1 MLDLIKFTDL
11 VNNGEW
17 GVKLSTRARYGTRA
31 LLDLARHQGKQPVQL
46 KDIASRQDISL
57 HYLEHIITPLVSAGI
72 VRSTRGTHGGLQL
85 ASHPGEIKL
94 SEVVPL
100 LEGAIIPVDCLSNPE
115 SCPHHDLCAARDVWA
130 EMKKAMDGVLE
141 SKTLQDL
148 IDRQK
153 EKEQPKKGMYYI

>member
-1 MLDLIKFTDL
+1 M
-11 VNNGEW
+11 
-17 GVKLSTRARYGTRA
+17 KLSTRGRYGTRA
-31 LLDLARHQGKQPVQL
+31 LLDLARHFENSPVPL
-46 KDIASRQDISL
+46 KDIALRQEISR
-57 HYLEHIITPLVSAGI
+57 HYLEHLMIPLISAGI
-72 VRSTRGTHGGLQL
+72 VRSTRGARGGLQL
-85 ASHPGEIKL
+85 ARPPREIKL

-153 EKEQPKKGMYYI
+153 EKEQSKKGMYYI